1 MNLRNIGLLVV
12 AVLVAGMAAFMTR
25 AWLINQ
31 RDALRP
37 VPVAAAPQAPAT
49 MVLVAKAHL
58 KPGSFVQQAHVDW
71 VAWPKDGVVKGFIV
85 KNDKVT
91 IEDLVGSVARTTVNP
106 GEPILEAKF
115 VKPGD
120 RGFMAAVLTPGNRAA
135 TVPINATS
143 GQAGF
148 VFPGD
153 RVDLIL
159 TSKFGDGGEGGE
171 GKRNYAATILEDL
184 RVLAIDQKTE
194 NVKGEHSLGRT
205 ATLEVNPRQAELV
218 QLGMQMGNLSLSL
231 RPLTAE
237 SEAEAAANANRPD
250 ESVIVAEAVDES
262 PDSKKVKQEKGN
274 SYVVDKDLRF
284 MVEDRAKSKPGVTV
298 LRGTAEK

>member
-1 MNLRNIGLLVV
+1 MNFRNIALLLIAV
-12 AVLVAGMAAFMTR
+12 AVAGMAAIMTR
-25 AWLINQ
+25 GWLINQ
-31 RDALRP
+31 REAMRP
-37 VPVAAAPQAPAT
+37 VVAAPAPQTPAT
-49 MVLVAKAHL
+49 MVLVVKAHM
-58 KPGSFVQQAHVDW
+58 KPGSFVQPGHVDW
-71 VAWPKDGVVKGFIV
+71 VAWPKDGIVKGFIV
-85 KNDKVT
+85 KSDKVK
-91 IEDLVGSVARTTVNP
+91 IEDYVGSVARVTINP
-106 GEPILEAKF
+106 GEPVIEAKLA
-115 VKPGD
+115 KPGD

-159 TSKFGDGGEGGE
+159 TSKFGERGEGGE
-171 GKRNYAATILEDL
+171 GQRNYAATILEDL

-194 NVKGEHSLGRT
+194 NAKGEQPIGRT

-218 QLGMQMGNLSLSL
+218 QLGMQMGNLALSL
-231 RPLTAE
+231 RPLSNESDADAE
-237 SEAEAAANANRPD
+237 SNSGRPD

-262 PDSKKVKQEKGN
+262 VDSKKVKQEKGN